1 MPKLELTRLDESKP
15 WYKSKTVWF
24 NIITILSPVVDA
36 LVGSMY
42 LIEPLIAPGLYPF
55 IMLGVGLVNIVL
67 RRLTDNAVRFT
78 ERGSQ
83 EYGGDWRN
91 GRDDV
96 FVD

>member
-1 MPKLELTRLDESKP
+1 MEPLQTLPECKP

-24 NIITILSPVVDA
+24 NIISVLGATVDG
-36 LVGSMY
+36 LVGMLY
-42 LIEPLIAPGLYPF
+42 LVEPFIAPGLYPF
-55 IMLGVGLVNIVL
+55 IMLIVGLINIVL
-67 RRLTDNAVRFT
+67 RAISEKAVRFT